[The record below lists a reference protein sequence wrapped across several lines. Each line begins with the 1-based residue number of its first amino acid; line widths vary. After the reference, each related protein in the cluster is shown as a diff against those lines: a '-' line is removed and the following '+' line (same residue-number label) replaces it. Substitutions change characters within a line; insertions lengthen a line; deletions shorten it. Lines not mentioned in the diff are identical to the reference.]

1 MKNKKTRYR
10 ILGIIIIPLVI
21 ICILLAVLAVT
32 SLKSA
37 VNITGPAEME
47 SSIDDL
53 GYHLRSDATDLQKTL
68 FDELTEA
75 LNAEEEDEELI
86 AESIVKNFVADFYT
100 WTNKEGQYDIGGMD
114 YVYTPQKTNIY
125 DEARNDFY
133 KTFEQ
138 SVEAYGQDETL
149 EIDEVSASAVALS
162 GGYDLEE
169 DGVSVHFSDAFT
181 VDCDF
186 SYADTDMDKSAL
198 ETRQTFIVIKDQ
210 ETGRYESVEA
220 LGGEDVTQE

>member
-1 MKNKKTRYR
+1 MSNLEKEFEYDDFDDAVD
-10 ILGIIIIPLVI
+10 L
-21 ICILLAVLAVT
+21 VLAT
-32 SLKSA
+32 DREIDEA
-37 VNITGPAEME
+37 IERAEEVADSKDAE
-47 SSIDDL
+47 SVIAMMQENGDL
-53 GYHLRSDATDLQKTL
+53 SCDLT
-68 FDELTEA
+68 
-75 LNAEEEDEELI
+75 EEDEELI

-125 DEARNDFY
+125 DEARNGFY

-210 ETGRYESVEA
+210 ETGRYEIVEA